1 MTGFIR
7 ISGSRTSNTKNPTA
21 KTEEMTKYRRS
32 HRECEWSD
40 CDQTKSLHVHH
51 VLPQHKYPE
60 YVDGDY
66 HGRIGN
72 NFICYCPF
80 HHFAYHNAYATKR
93 NDKRHKNPTRLLWW
107 QVLQWADDNKISIE
121 DLESVNRAIRV
132 SLAREEEALMH
143 HLPFLANVGSVSPY
157 IGLFGTVWGIINSFQ
172 GLSDATQAT
181 INAVAPGISEA
192 LVATALGLFAAIPA
206 VVAYNRFA
214 SESDSQLQQSSVF
227 GEELAS
233 ILYRQTVK
241 VKN

>member
-1 MTGFIR
+1 MDDFSVIDLFLQASLIVQLVMILLLVVSIISWIVIFERYFNLNRIKEANKAFEKEFWSGKDLNELHQGIDEVSNDELVGSLRVFKHGFD
-7 ISGSRTSNTKNPTA
+7 
-21 KTEEMTKYRRS
+21 EF
-32 HRECEWSD
+32 
-40 CDQTKSLHVHH
+40 L
-51 VLPQHKYPE
+51 
-60 YVDGDY
+60 
-66 HGRIGN
+66 
-72 NFICYCPF
+72 
-80 HHFAYHNAYATKR
+80 
-93 NDKRHKNPTRLLWW
+93 RLSEG
-107 QVLQWADDNKISIE
+107 QQITIE

-132 SLAREEEALMH
+132 SLAREEESLMH

-157 IGLFGTVWGIINSFQ
+157 VGLFGTVWGIINSFQ

-214 SESDSQLQQSSVF
+214 SDSDTQLQQSSVF

-241 VKN
+241 AKL

>member
-1 MTGFIR
+1 MDDFSVIDLFLQASLIVQSVMILLLMVSIISWIVIFERYFNLNRMKEANKAFEKEFWSGKDLNELYDGIDQVANDELVGSLRVFKHGF
-7 ISGSRTSNTKNPTA
+7 G
-21 KTEEMTKYRRS
+21 EF
-32 HRECEWSD
+32 
-40 CDQTKSLHVHH
+40 L
-51 VLPQHKYPE
+51 
-60 YVDGDY
+60 
-66 HGRIGN
+66 
-72 NFICYCPF
+72 
-80 HHFAYHNAYATKR
+80 
-93 NDKRHKNPTRLLWW
+93 RLSEG
-107 QVLQWADDNKISIE
+107 QQITIE

-132 SLAREEEALMH
+132 SLAREEESLMH

-157 IGLFGTVWGIINSFQ
+157 VGLFGTVWGIINSFQ

-214 SESDSQLQQSSVF
+214 SDSDTQLQQSSVF

-241 VKN
+241 AKH

>member
-1 MTGFIR
+1 MILLLMVSIISWIVIFERYFNLNRIKEANIAFEKEFWSGKDLNELYKGLDEVSSDECVGSLRVFKHGF
-7 ISGSRTSNTKNPTA
+7 G
-21 KTEEMTKYRRS
+21 EF
-32 HRECEWSD
+32 
-40 CDQTKSLHVHH
+40 L
-51 VLPQHKYPE
+51 
-60 YVDGDY
+60 
-66 HGRIGN
+66 
-72 NFICYCPF
+72 
-80 HHFAYHNAYATKR
+80 
-93 NDKRHKNPTRLLWW
+93 RLSEGQQITL
-107 QVLQWADDNKISIE
+107 E

-132 SLAREEEALMH
+132 SLAREEESLMY

-157 IGLFGTVWGIINSFQ
+157 VGLFGTVWGIINSFQ

-214 SESDSQLQQSSVF
+214 SDSDSQLQQSSIF

-241 VKN
+241 AKL

>member
-1 MTGFIR
+1 MDDFSIIELFLQASLVVQAVMVILLVVSIISWIVIFERYFNLNR
-7 ISGSRTSNTKNPTA
+7 IKEA
-21 KTEEMTKYRRS
+21 
-32 HRECEWSD
+32 
-40 CDQTKSLHVHH
+40 
-51 VLPQHKYPE
+51 
-60 YVDGDY
+60 
-66 HGRIGN
+66 
-72 NFICYCPF
+72 
-80 HHFAYHNAYATKR
+80 
-93 NDKRHKNPTRLLWW
+93 
-107 QVLQWADDNKISIE
+107 NKIFEEQFWSGKDLHEIHESIEELPNEELIGSLRVFKSGFGEFLRLSDGKKITIE

-132 SLAREEEALMH
+132 SLAREEESLMY

-157 IGLFGTVWGIINSFQ
+157 VGLFGTVWGIINSFQ

-214 SESDSQLQQSSVF
+214 SESDTQLQQSSIF

-241 VKN
+241 AKL

>member
-1 MTGFIR
+1 MDDFSVIELFLQASLIVQSVMILLLMVSIISWIVIFERYFNLNRIKEANIAFEKEFWSGKDLNELYKGLDEVSSDECVGSLRVFKHGF
-7 ISGSRTSNTKNPTA
+7 G
-21 KTEEMTKYRRS
+21 EF
-32 HRECEWSD
+32 
-40 CDQTKSLHVHH
+40 L
-51 VLPQHKYPE
+51 
-60 YVDGDY
+60 
-66 HGRIGN
+66 
-72 NFICYCPF
+72 
-80 HHFAYHNAYATKR
+80 
-93 NDKRHKNPTRLLWW
+93 RLSEGQQITL
-107 QVLQWADDNKISIE
+107 E

-132 SLAREEEALMH
+132 SLAREEESLMY

-157 IGLFGTVWGIINSFQ
+157 VGLFGTVWGIINSFQ

-214 SESDSQLQQSSVF
+214 SDSDSQLQQSSIF

-241 VKN
+241 AKL

>member
-1 MTGFIR
+1 MDDFSVIDLFFQASLIVQLVMILLLMVSIISWIVIFERHFNLSRIKQANKEFEKEFWSGKDLNELYNDIDETSDDALVGSLRVFKHGF
-7 ISGSRTSNTKNPTA
+7 G
-21 KTEEMTKYRRS
+21 EF
-32 HRECEWSD
+32 
-40 CDQTKSLHVHH
+40 L
-51 VLPQHKYPE
+51 
-60 YVDGDY
+60 
-66 HGRIGN
+66 
-72 NFICYCPF
+72 
-80 HHFAYHNAYATKR
+80 
-93 NDKRHKNPTRLLWW
+93 RLSEGH
-107 QVLQWADDNKISIE
+107 QITIE

-132 SLAREEEALMH
+132 SLAREEESLMH

-157 IGLFGTVWGIINSFQ
+157 VGIFGTVWGIINSFQ

-214 SESDSQLQQSSVF
+214 SDSDTQLQQSSVF

-241 VKN
+241 AKL